1 MPPLTT
7 DSAARAAFFLALR
20 VSRLHARTRVAKLF
34 SPSAP
39 EATPSKQRQA
49 SPHGIVVV
57 GLGAAVLFVIILV
70 IIMTI
75 SIRIFII
82 ISTFNGIIIII

>member
-7 DSAARAAFFLALR
+7 NFAARAAFFVALR
-20 VSRLHARTRVAKLF
+20 ESRLHACTRVAKLF

-57 GLGAAVLFVIILV
+57 VLGAAVLFVIIIV
-70 IIMTI
+70 IIITI

-82 ISTFNGIIIII
+82 ISTFTGIIIII